1 MSSIAG
7 PAPSAA
13 PYLNAGA
20 WALGAIVLTGVH
32 HAYGALV
39 FDTPY
44 RLHILQIGA
53 PIGVLIAGALAVAWW
68 RWGTMIG
75 RAALWIAAG
84 AIIFFPILLIGI
96 YEGGFNHL
104 SKNVAYLF
112 WGIDGLAALNAAGD
126 NPLIHGIIH
135 FALGGEARAELTGS
149 DALEPPVDIFFEVT
163 GIAQFFIALPVAWAT
178 ARLWRATR

>member
-32 HAYGALV
+32 HAYGAFV

-44 RLHILQIGA
+44 RLHILQIGV
-53 PIGVLIAGALAVAWW
+53 PIGAVIAAALAVAWW
-68 RWGTMIG
+68 RG
-75 RAALWIAAG
+75 RTAFGRTALWLAAAL
-84 AIIFFPILLIGI
+84 IIFFPVLLIGV

-104 SKNVAYLF
+104 AKNVAYF
-112 WGIDGLAALNAAGD
+112 VAGADGLAALNAAGD
-126 NPLIHGIIH
+126 NPLIHGILQ
-135 FALGGEARAELTGS
+135 FALGAEARAELTGS
-149 DALEPPVDIFFEVT
+149 DALEPPSDVFFELT
-163 GIAQFFIALPVAWAT
+163 GIAQFFIALPVAWA
-178 ARLWRATR
+178 AVRLWRVA